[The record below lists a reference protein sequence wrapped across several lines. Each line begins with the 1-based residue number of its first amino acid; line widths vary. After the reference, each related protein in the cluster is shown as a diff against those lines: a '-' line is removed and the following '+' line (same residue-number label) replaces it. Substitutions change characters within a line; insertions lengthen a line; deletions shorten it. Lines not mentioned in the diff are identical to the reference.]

1 MNKILKFFSLFAL
14 TTIAV
19 SCSDSVISD
28 ENNIVIPSKELS
40 TEVSLNGTRMVVAN
54 TVAFNKVSEE
64 NAYFFIR
71 IDNRIP
77 GCGSFNSSLYFPQ
90 TKNGRSLFN
99 EMNRGKVNTTKE
111 GVTWKTLNSDGIT
124 SYLYDTT
131 GKTTIEPLTSVPS
144 LENILTANENTSY
157 NTSEINTDTLH
168 VIWYVTKYESGIW
181 HVDGVLT
188 GKSTTNTDNIP
199 DMDTDKNGKM
209 DNDAIVKVDTVNNII
224 VDIHQQEHKDWG
236 EIKTSVHLRD
246 TTKINKITITLPIDS
261 SYVIEKDD
269 FAVRQW
275 KEYFSLKNENGE
287 ISGDILDSIA
297 LSVNVKHEP
306 SAIVYEIVCDPKYIK
321 QYMEGESKDGVT
333 IEIHTYTKI
342 EGDKKKEVWDM
353 LKNSTTNPLIKN
365 EDFTISSALYSNKFY

>member
-1 MNKILKFFSLFAL
+1 MNKILKIFSLFTLTAL
-14 TTIAV
+14 VV

-28 ENNIVIPSKELS
+28 ENDVVIPSKELS
-40 TEVSLNGTRMVVAN
+40 TEVSLNGTRMAVTN
-54 TVAFNKVSEE
+54 TVAFNGTSEE

-77 GCGSFNSSLYFPQ
+77 GCGSFNPSLYFPQ

-99 EMNRGKVNTTKE
+99 DMNKGKVNTTKE

-131 GKTTIEPLTSVPS
+131 GKTTIEPLTSIPS
-144 LENILTANENTSY
+144 LDDILKANENSSY
-157 NTSEINTDTLH
+157 NTSEIDTDTLH

-188 GKSTTNTDNIP
+188 GKSTANTDSIP
-199 DMDTDKNGKM
+199 NMDTDKNGKM
-209 DNDAIVKVDTVNNII
+209 DNDAIVKVDTVNNIV

-287 ISGDILDSIA
+287 ISGEILDSIA
-297 LSVNVKHEP
+297 LSVNVTHTA
-306 SAIVYEIVCDPKYIK
+306 SAIIYEIVCDPKYIK
-321 QYMEGESKDGVT
+321 QCMEGESKDGIT

-342 EGDKKKEVWDM
+342 DGDKKKEVWEM
-353 LKNSTTNPLIKN
+353 LKNSTTNPLIKDG
-365 EDFTISSALYSNKFY
+365 DFTISSALYE

>member
-1 MNKILKFFSLFAL
+1 MNKILKIFSLFAL

-77 GCGSFNSSLYFPQ
+77 GCGSFNSSLYLPQ
-90 TKNGRSLFN
+90 TKNGSSLFN
-99 EMNRGKVNTTKE
+99 GMNRGKVNTTKE

-131 GKTTIEPLTSVPS
+131 GKSTIEPLTSVPS

-209 DNDAIVKVDTVNNII
+209 DNDAIVKVDTVNNIV

-246 TTKINKITITLPIDS
+246 TTKTNKITITLPIDS

-342 EGDKKKEVWDM
+342 EGDKKKEVWNM

-365 EDFTISSALYSNKFY
+365 DDFTISSALYE